1 MGEAEV
7 RVCSFERREVMNIT
21 IENLNEL
28 ARYIAAYVME
38 ERCRGRK
45 AVTREMILEAISAY
59 QGGAR

>member
-1 MGEAEV
+1 M
-7 RVCSFERREVMNIT
+7 MHIT
-21 IENLNEL
+21 IKNLNEL